1 MPSRAGDAVASVQSL
16 QRQQQL
22 QAESLAKAERAY
34 DFAVQRYQAG
44 LGSQITVLNTET
56 QLINQR
62 RLAVDLQARELDTRV
77 GWPQAWAAAGSDDT
91 ARVQLARNDP
101 QMNLRATRA
110 IFHRFF
116 PGGAAVQTARGKTAS
131 PITKRQHH
139 DRQQERSRRS
149 ARANPRAAA
158 RA

>member
-22 QAESLAKAERAY
+22 QTESLAKAERAY

-77 GWPQAWAAAGSDDT
+77 ALAAGLGGGWSDDT
-91 ARVQLARNDP
+91 AGVQL
-101 QMNLRATRA
+101 
-110 IFHRFF
+110 
-116 PGGAAVQTARGKTAS
+116 S
-131 PITKRQHH
+131 
-139 DRQQERSRRS
+139 QEMI
-149 ARANPRAAA
+149 PR
-158 RA
+158 